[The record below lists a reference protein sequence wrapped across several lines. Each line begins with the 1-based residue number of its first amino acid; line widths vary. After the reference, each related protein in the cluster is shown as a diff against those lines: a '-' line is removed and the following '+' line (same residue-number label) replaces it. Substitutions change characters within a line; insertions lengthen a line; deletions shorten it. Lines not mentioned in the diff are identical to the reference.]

1 MLRRLYPFILIIGW
15 LGLATL
21 SHALPPPNDLAKR
34 EKRNLAARPTPT
46 PTPTPAP
53 FIQPFV
59 APPATPA
66 PTRSTGQTV
75 TRKVPASVATR
86 APAPVA
92 TPVITRATAPATTR
106 VAAPRTTTTT
116 STRTRESIPPENRP
130 STIVVVDAGHGG
142 FDRGGIP
149 RQRVPEKTMTLDVAL
164 RLRDVL
170 QASGYRVVMT
180 RDTDVFVPLG
190 TRVAIANSYRN
201 AIFVCIHFN
210 AAPRSGA
217 NGIETYFYSSQS
229 LALASAI
236 HYHVAGGAPTPNRGV
251 RRRGF
256 FVLRRTTIPSV
267 LVECGFLTNATEA
280 NYVQSASYRQKLA
293 EEIAAGVRGRS
304 QVTTSGS
311 SRVAVAGT
319 VPLQPFID
327 QTRVHDPDLSR
338 KRSKKSS
345 KSKSSKH
352 RISSDTDEEKK
363 TSTKKKSA
371 RTSEESDDSGGS
383 KKKSAKKTSSASD
396 DEGGA
401 PKKKSS
407 KKTSSETDDSG
418 SSKRKK
424 SSTTQPEN

>member
-1 MLRRLYPFILIIGW
+1 MQRRGSPLILIIGW
-15 LGLATL
+15 LALATL

-66 PTRSTGQTV
+66 PARSTGQTV
-75 TRKVPASVATR
+75 TRKAPAQVTTR
-86 APAPVA
+86 AAAPVA

-116 STRTRESIPPENRP
+116 SARTRASIPPETRP

-293 EEIAAGVRGRS
+293 DEIAAGIRGRS
-304 QVTTSGS
+304 QVSGS

-327 QTRVHDPDLSR
+327 QTRVRDPDLSR

-371 RTSEESDDSGGS
+371 KTSEESDDTGAG
-383 KKKSAKKTSSASD
+383 KKKSAKKTSGASD
-396 DEGGA
+396 DEGSA

-407 KKTSSETDDSG
+407 KKTTSETD
-418 SSKRKK
+418 KR
-424 SSTTQPEN
+424 